1 MRIKSVWE
9 DTSPTLT
16 VVVIRSC
23 VEREKRRGRRFY
35 RCSSSNVSESPARFT
50 PIGKTTN
57 EDPPPAAAAE
67 M

>member
-1 MRIKSVWE
+1 M
-9 DTSPTLT
+9 
-16 VVVIRSC
+16 
-23 VEREKRRGRRFY
+23 RRFY

-57 EDPPPAAAAE
+57 EDPSAAAAAE